1 MKVAVEHN
9 PNWVTRD
16 LKRNIVRVL
25 SHERIFLLYD
35 EVAEGR
41 VQRDL
46 GLDFRCNPGA
56 LNGAVK
62 QLLREGR
69 LVRAW
74 VDGQEAVM
82 TRHTYELWLEE
93 DPRTLAHPKN
103 DENTP

>member
-1 MKVAVEHN
+1 VVAMRTVEHN
-9 PNWVTRD
+9 PNWVTED
-16 LKRNIVRVL
+16 LKCRIVRVL
-25 SHERIFLLYD
+25 SRERMYLLYD

-69 LVRAW
+69 LLRVR
-74 VDGQEAVM
+74 VDDQEAVM
-82 TRHTYELWLEE
+82 TRHTYEQWLIE
-93 DPRTLAHPKN
+93 DPSVADKLL
-103 DENTP
+103 